1 MAYPEPID
9 LSSIEADIVARLTTY
24 LQADITAG
32 NVEVELL
39 PDQAAP
45 FKRPVQKKGRISVCY
60 LSAKFD
66 KNKAMG
72 SVVQDR
78 FNLFGV
84 FCSSKT
90 RLGAFGVNDLAA
102 KVMLILLGYAPR
114 QHERLIAEKSELY
127 MREVDTAIWFER
139 LEFTA
144 RSMAVEER
152 IEVMPAN
159 IVDMTF
165 EPSDDMPAGS
175 PTVVVNAN
183 TEVGDNPIM

>member
-9 LSSIEADIVARLTTY
+9 LTHIEADIVTRLISF

-45 FKRPVQKKGRISVCY
+45 FKRPISKKGRISVCY

-66 KNKAMG
+66 KNKAIG

-78 FNLFGV
+78 FNLFGIY
-84 FCSSKT
+84 CSSKT
-90 RLGAFGVNDLAA
+90 RLGAWGVNDLAA
-102 KVMLILLGYAPR
+102 KALEILLGYAPLN
-114 QHERLIAEKSELY
+114 HEKLVAEKSELY

-139 LEFTA
+139 LDLTA
-144 RSMAVEER
+144 RSMA
-152 IEVMPAN
+152 IEFKECPVVAN

-165 EPSDDMPAGS
+165 QPDDSMPVDA
-175 PTVVVNAN
+175 PTVVVNAD
-183 TEVGDNPIM
+183 TEIGDNPII